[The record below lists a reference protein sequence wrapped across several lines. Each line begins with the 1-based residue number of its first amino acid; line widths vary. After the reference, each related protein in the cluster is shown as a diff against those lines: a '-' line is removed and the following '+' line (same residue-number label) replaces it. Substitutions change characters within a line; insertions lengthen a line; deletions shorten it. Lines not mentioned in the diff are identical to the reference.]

1 MQHALS
7 TASHAPVRQQAQSA
21 DGLTAHGLT
30 ARAGRCFLWLVVL
43 ASFAAPAFTQARPG
57 SLYDPGRGPQ
67 SAIADKTARKPGDL
81 ITIIINEEQV
91 VGNQETSTLSKSTDL
106 DYQLTNF
113 DIKPSF
119 FSTLPALTAS
129 SQDDFTG
136 TANYQKNGTFEARIT
151 AIVMDVTPNGNMVL
165 KGRREIRVDN
175 ETKLIEFSG
184 MIRSFDV
191 RPDNTVA
198 SELVAEAQ
206 ISYQGQGTL
215 TNATNRT
222 GIGRVFHAAISWLW
236 PF

>member
-1 MQHALS
+1 MKHLLHALLAAAVLS
-7 TASHAPVRQQAQSA
+7 AP
-21 DGLTAHGLT
+21 T
-30 ARAGRCFLWLVVL
+30 
-43 ASFAAPAFTQARPG
+43 FAQARPG
-57 SLYDPGRGPQ
+57 SIYDPHRGPQ

-113 DIKPSF
+113 DLKPNLF
-119 FSTLPALTAS
+119 NTLPGLSAS
-129 SQDDFTG
+129 SQDDFSG

-151 AIVMDVTPNGNMVL
+151 AIVMDVLPNGNMVL

-184 MIRSFDV
+184 MIRTFDV
-191 RPDNTVA
+191 RPDNTIA
-198 SELVAEAQ
+198 STLVADAK

-215 TNATNRT
+215 TNSTNRT
-222 GIGRVFHAAISWLW
+222 GFGRVFHAVISWFW